1 MRMKRGVYKI
11 EKERHRELMKKFI
24 SDNMSF
30 NEFLDRTV
38 NMYLGDK
45 YTINKEDN

>member
-1 MRMKRGVYKI
+1 MRMTRGTYKI

-30 NEFLDRTV
+30 NEFLDRAI
-38 NMYLGDK
+38 YLYLEDK
-45 YTINKEDN
+45 YNISKAEE

>member
-1 MRMKRGVYKI
+1 MRMTRGTYKI

-30 NEFLDRTV
+30 NEFLDRAI
-38 NMYLGDK
+38 YLYLEDK
-45 YTINKEDN
+45 YTLNEANE

>member
-1 MRMKRGVYKI
+1 MKRGTYKI
-11 EKERHRELMKKFI
+11 EKEKHRELMKKFI

-45 YTINKEDN
+45 YSIEKNNE